1 MLPTTEISLPLHIT
15 QQILHHA
22 QSLPNQEVCGLIGSR
37 DDCPCSCYP
46 IENMAKNPQ
55 QAFLLHDQQQIAA
68 FVSLRE
74 KKETL
79 FAIYHSHPTAAAV
92 PSATDIALNNYPD
105 PLHLIIS
112 LNTKGVLELRGFKI
126 VANQVQEVVLKLVS

>member
-1 MLPTTEISLPLHIT
+1 MLTYPEISLPLHIT

-22 QSLPNQEVCGLIGSR
+22 QSLPHQEVCGLIGSR
-37 DDCPCSCYP
+37 NGYPCSHYP
-46 IENMAKNPQ
+46 IENMANNPQ
-55 QAFLLHDQQQIAA
+55 QAFLLHEQQQIAA

-74 KKETL
+74 KRETL
-79 FAIYHSHPTAAAV
+79 FAIYHSHPTAAAI

-105 PLHLIIS
+105 ALHLIIS

-126 VANQVQEVVLKLVS
+126 VANQTQEVALKLIA

>member
-1 MLPTTEISLPLHIT
+1 MLTYPEIALPLYIT

-22 QSLPNQEVCGLIGSR
+22 QSLPHQEVCGLIGSR
-37 DDCPCSCYP
+37 NGYPCSCYP
-46 IENMAKNPQ
+46 IENTAKNPQ
-55 QAFLLHDQQQIAA
+55 QNFLLHEQQQIAA
-68 FVSLRE
+68 FVALRE

-92 PSATDIALNNYPD
+92 PSTTDIALNNYPD
-105 PLHLIIS
+105 ALHLIIS

-126 VANQVQEVVLKLVS
+126 VANRVQEVALKLAS